1 MFERQKGIVNMWE
14 LIIYIYIS
22 FFLLGIALS
31 TLIIRLRI
39 FKDRR
44 KKKVFYTKKEEINIP
59 SKSQLFI
66 KVKYLLEGYL
76 RYILLWTGKI
86 PSHKIRKFMMKKLF
100 CANIQKN
107 AIIYGGAEIRS
118 PEKLFIGEGSII
130 GDEAKLDARNGIVI
144 GKNVNFSTGV
154 WIWTEQ
160 HDVNSSIFSESEKL
174 EKCVVIEDRVWLG
187 SRVTVLPGVTIG
199 EGAVVASGAVVT
211 KNLKSYG
218 VYAGIPAKFIS
229 ERNKNL
235 TYVFNGDHYSFW

>member
-1 MFERQKGIVNMWE
+1 MWN

-22 FFLLGIALS
+22 FFLLGIVLS
-31 TLIIRLRI
+31 MLIIRLRI
-39 FKDRR
+39 FRDRR
-44 KKKVFYTKKEEINIP
+44 KNTVSYISEEEISEKNRNQ
-59 SKSQLFI
+59 SFR

-76 RYILLWTGKI
+76 RYILLWTGRL

-100 CANIQKN
+100 CANIQKK
-107 AIIYGGAEIRS
+107 AIIYGGAEIRT

-160 HDVNSSIFSESEKL
+160 HDVNSSIFSESK
-174 EKCVVIEDRVWLG
+174 KIKKNVIIEDRVWLG
-187 SRVTVLPGVTIG
+187 SRVIVLPGVTIG

-211 KNLKSYG
+211 KNLEPYG
-218 VYAGIPAKFIS
+218 IYAGIPAKLIS

-235 TYVFNGDHYSFW
+235 TYVFNGDYYSFW